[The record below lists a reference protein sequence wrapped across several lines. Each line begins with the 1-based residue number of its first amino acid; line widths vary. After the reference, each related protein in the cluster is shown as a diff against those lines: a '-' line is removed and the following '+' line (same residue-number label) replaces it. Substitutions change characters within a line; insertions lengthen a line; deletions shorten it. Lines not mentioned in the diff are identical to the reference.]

1 MTQIYN
7 LSAKVLVEELR
18 TELHKLRQMLR
29 LAKSFL
35 LIVNILETLN
45 TYLPTYKVLRSIYF
59 RMTTLPFTR

>member
-29 LAKSFL
+29 LAKPFL

-59 RMTTLPFTR
+59 RMTTLSFTR